1 MNNFCKCTFVNKCK
15 CTFVNISILLESA
28 TFFDL
33 IGIIFVI
40 LPAMRICLFLFVQLL
55 TMNAFSQSCDKVLFT
70 GRVVDTLR
78 PQSFYNLMLINKRT
92 GQGVFGQPN
101 GSYSI
106 YVSQGD
112 TVVLSVKDY
121 IPQVVVVL
129 ADSNCQCKRK
139 LVIEPRPKEIRE
151 IIVKPLKSLEEIREE
166 REALAMRETRM
177 VTGIEVLKSPIT
189 ALYQA
194 FSRKE
199 QNKRWIAEQ
208 QYKDDQRKVVKE
220 LLRLYISYD
229 IINLSEEDF
238 DDFIAFLNVSDS
250 FLKTA
255 TEMELIT
262 FIKDKFEHFQLVK
275 NK

>member
-1 MNNFCKCTFVNKCK
+1 MNV
-15 CTFVNISILLESA
+15 V
-28 TFFDL
+28 
-33 IGIIFVI
+33 
-40 LPAMRICLFLFVQLL
+40 
-55 TMNAFSQSCDKVLFT
+55 SQTCDKVLFT
-70 GRVVDTLR
+70 GRVLDTLR

-121 IPQVVVVL
+121 IPQVAVVQ
-129 ADSNCQCKRK
+129 ADSNCQCKLR

-151 IIVKPLKSLEEIREE
+151 IIVKPLKSLDEIREE
-166 REALAMRETRM
+166 REALAQRETRM
-177 VTGIEVLKSPIT
+177 VTGIEILESPIT
-189 ALYQA
+189 AIYQA
-194 FSRKE
+194 FSKKE

-208 QYKDDQRKVVKE
+208 QYKDDQRRIVKE

-229 IINLSEEDF
+229 IINLSEEEF
-238 DDFIAFLNVSDS
+238 DDFISFLNVSDS

-255 TEMELIT
+255 SEMELIT
-262 FIKDKFEHFQLVK
+262 FIKDKFEHFQLLK